1 MVINADTLIKAAAV
15 LGALLAIG
23 AVAYKIIK
31 WVQTQDEQTDVIK
44 KMKKEQSIMC
54 EAMLACLDGLKQ
66 QGCNGAGTDKRI
78 LTTIPNGTTVRCY
91 GYYNVVSGVKW
102 LCVVVTQNGVTYTG
116 YCSSQYLKRA

>member
-1 MVINADTLIKAAAV
+1 MVINADTIIKAAAV
-15 LGALLAIG
+15 LGALLAMG

-66 QGCNGAGTDKRI
+66 QGCNGAVTEA
-78 LTTIPNGTTVRCY
+78 
-91 GYYNVVSGVKW
+91 YNKLNSHINE
-102 LCVVVTQNGVTYTG
+102 Q
-116 YCSSQYLKRA
+116 AHE